1 MKKIIISVLVSIFI
15 MIVIP
20 FIIVEL
26 FEPHNNATSTQPIAP
41 TPTVDATQV

>member
-26 FEPHNNATSTQPIAP
+26 SEPHNNATSTQPIAP